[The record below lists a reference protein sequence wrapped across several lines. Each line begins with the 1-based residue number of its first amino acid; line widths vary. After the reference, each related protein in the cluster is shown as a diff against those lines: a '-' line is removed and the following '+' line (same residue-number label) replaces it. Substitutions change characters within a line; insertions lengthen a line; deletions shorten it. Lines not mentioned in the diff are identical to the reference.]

1 MAGVLSQPQRAR
13 ASRLAVLVRLQ
24 LIIAW
29 RPAKRGK
36 IPEYAAIGLVVLAM
50 GALAAGL
57 GAAALIA
64 TLHFEQPAT
73 SAPMLLLIGGGLIFV
88 FYMFMGLFQE
98 GVGGGVDLSLLFH
111 MPVSARE
118 MTRADLLARFVSPWA
133 LPPLGFFAGCFAG
146 ALFVGRLLFACWV
159 AAAAVLWFTQTFL
172 ILMVGDLLLYHLR
185 RSRRFTELV
194 GFAGML
200 LLVAWIVFQNRL
212 AAGGGSPHGGQHLMR
227 DVAAYWDRIRYA
239 VSLLPGASALAW
251 PSWGWYGL
259 VVLASALCTVG
270 ALYLLAGF
278 LLRRLMEE
286 GTAKT
291 ARRRGAPSARR
302 ALKRP
307 GLIER
312 LPVWPFA
319 LRDVRY
325 LSRDPYLK
333 TMVLWIAVG
342 PVIIFTVLFRP
353 GAALGTSLLNY
364 GAPFLILMYCAQL
377 SNNLLGLERAGLLNT
392 LVSPAPRW
400 RVLLGKNLVLLAL
413 YLLIMS
419 IPIGLLVWQKAPALD
434 IFADLVLALGLAPIY
449 FGLGN
454 FASILMPTP
463 VAPRG
468 KRLRAQVSMGR
479 MFMLAIMQFLLLGV
493 AGLLAVPLFVG
504 RFALGHLPA
513 GGWAAGA
520 ACAAML
526 FYGLLIYALLLA
538 GAAHIMPGREPAIYE
553 AVLRGEG

>member
-1 MAGVLSQPQRAR
+1 MAGVLNPPVRR
-13 ASRLAVLVRLQ
+13 GASRLAVLVRLQ

-29 RPAKRGK
+29 RPTKRGRL
-36 IPEYAAIGLVVLAM
+36 PEMAAIGLVILAM
-50 GALAAGL
+50 GALAVGL
-57 GAAALIA
+57 AAVAFFSM
-64 TLHFEQPAT
+64 LHFEQPAT
-73 SAPMLLLIGGGLIFV
+73 SAPMLLLVGGGIIFL

-146 ALFVGRLLFACWV
+146 ALAVGRILFACWV
-159 AAAAVLWFTQTFL
+159 VAATVLWFAQTFL

-200 LLVAWIVFQNRL
+200 LLVAWIIFQNRL
-212 AAGGGSPHGGQHLMR
+212 AAGGGAPHGGRHLIR
-227 DVAAYWDRIRYA
+227 DLAGYWDRIRYA

-259 VVLASALCTVG
+259 VVLACALGTVA
-270 ALYLLAGF
+270 ALYFLSGF

-291 ARRRGAPSARR
+291 ARRRGTPSARR
-302 ALKRP
+302 TLKRP

-312 LPVWPFA
+312 LPVWPFI

-342 PVIIFTVLFRP
+342 PIIIFTVLFNP
-353 GAALGTSLLNY
+353 GGTLGTPLLNY

-400 RVLLGKNLVLLAL
+400 RVLLGKNLVLFAL
-413 YLLIMS
+413 YLVLMCV
-419 IPIGLLVWQKAPALD
+419 PIGLLIWQKASVLD
-434 IFADLVLALGLAPIY
+434 IVADLVLAAALAPIY

-479 MFMLAIMQFLLLGV
+479 MFILAIMQFVLLGV
-493 AGLLAVPLFVG
+493 AGLLATPLFVG
-504 RFALGHLPA
+504 RFALSHLSV
-513 GGWAAGA
+513 GGWAADA
-520 ACAAML
+520 ACGVMVL
-526 FYGLLIYALLLA
+526 YGLLIYVLLLA
-538 GAAHIMPGREPAIYE
+538 GAAHIMPDREPAIYE
-553 AVLRGEG
+553 AVLRAEG